1 MAKKKNSKWMARA
14 FGKHPGALH
23 RATHTPIGEKIS
35 ETKLA
40 AAAKRAK
47 KTGNS
52 RLARQVALARVVTKL
67 GAASRHNGSAHPTSD
82 GGRHVPMRSGLATRG
97 ESR

>member
-1 MAKKKNSKWMARA
+1 MATKKKGKWMASA

-35 ETKLA
+35 GTKLA

-47 KTGNS
+47 KTGNP
-52 RLARQVALARVVTKL
+52 RLAGQVALAKVGKKR
-67 GAASRHNGSAHPTSD
+67 GAVGKR
-82 GGRHVPMRSGLATRG
+82 
-97 ESR
+97 

>member
-1 MAKKKNSKWMARA
+1 MAKNKGKWMASA

-35 ETKLA
+35 ATKLT

-47 KTGNS
+47 KTGNP
-52 RLARQVALARVVTKL
+52 RLARQVALAKVGKKFGTVRK
-67 GAASRHNGSAHPTSD
+67 P
-82 GGRHVPMRSGLATRG
+82 
-97 ESR
+97 

>member
-1 MAKKKNSKWMARA
+1 MAKKKKGKWMARA

-35 ETKLA
+35 GTKLA

-47 KTGNS
+47 KTGNP
-52 RLARQVALARVVTKL
+52 RLARQVALAKVGKKL
-67 GAASRHNGSAHPTSD
+67 GA
-82 GGRHVPMRSGLATRG
+82 GGKP
-97 ESR
+97 